1 MPLFPRVRARMN
13 PFDFFQRKV
22 CLTLGPDWPL
32 ACAELERVGLT
43 GVWRFDAL
51 PIDTDRILGPHQSFS
66 ASVRQ
71 ILDNFI
77 TSGSQ
82 TLLHLEDDVVFQR
95 LDHLTTALSEL
106 PADWDVVYLGAN
118 LLCWGHVTDPQPERF
133 SPHLFRVRQAWCTHA
148 VGFNRKVVPFIL
160 ENQPDFSAQ
169 MIDNWLSAQL
179 PRLNAYC
186 VSPMVAYQRPRHSA
200 IWGRYDD
207 YTPIF
212 KASEGM
218 MR

>member
-1 MPLFPRVRARMN
+1 MT
-13 PFDFFQRKV
+13 PFDFFQRRV
-22 CLTLGPDWPL
+22 CLTLGPDWPQ

-43 GVWRFDAL
+43 DVWRFDAV
-51 PIDTDRILGPHQSFS
+51 PVDGDRIAGPHQSFS

-71 ILDNFI
+71 ILDDFI
-77 TSGSQ
+77 VSGAQ

-95 LDHLTTALSEL
+95 LDHLTIALSEL
-106 PADWDVVYLGAN
+106 PANWDIVYLGAN

-148 VGFNRKVVPFIL
+148 IGFNRKVVPFIL

-186 VSPMVAYQRPRHSA
+186 VAPMVAYQRPHYSS

-212 KASEGM
+212 EASEGM
-218 MR
+218 LV